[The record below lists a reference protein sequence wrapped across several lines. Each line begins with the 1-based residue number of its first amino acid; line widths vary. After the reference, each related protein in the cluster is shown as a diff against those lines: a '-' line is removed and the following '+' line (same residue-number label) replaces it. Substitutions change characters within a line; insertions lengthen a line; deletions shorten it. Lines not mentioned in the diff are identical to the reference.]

1 MDTRLAGLLA
11 ASMCVAVVA
20 MFPAPA
26 MASDPVRDAAADAC
40 IAAHSGADSVDCLK
54 AIADAAAAEREALEA
69 AILARAQA
77 RRDVDDIGETHHRLA
92 TSALHAAAQAFAAYA
107 EHQCEAEVGL
117 AGAVASGS
125 GQVHW
130 SCRIRLEDDRIAHL
144 RALLARDAQRNA
156 ASPAPFTTS
165 FPSSTSPGTP

>member
-20 MFPAPA
+20 MFPAPG
-26 MASDPVRDAAADAC
+26 MASDPARDAAADAC
-40 IAAHSGADSVDCLK
+40 IAAHSGADSIDCLK
-54 AIADAAAAEREALEA
+54 ALAATAAAERQTLEA
-69 AILARAQA
+69 AVLARTQA
-77 RRDVDDIGETHHRLA
+77 RRDADDIGETHHRLA
-92 TSALHAAAQAFAAYA
+92 TSALRAATQAFASYA

-117 AGAVASGS
+117 AGAAASGS

-144 RALLARDAQRNA
+144 RTLLARDARRDA
-156 ASPAPFTTS
+156 ASSASSTTS
-165 FPSSTSPGTP
+165 FPSPTSPGIP